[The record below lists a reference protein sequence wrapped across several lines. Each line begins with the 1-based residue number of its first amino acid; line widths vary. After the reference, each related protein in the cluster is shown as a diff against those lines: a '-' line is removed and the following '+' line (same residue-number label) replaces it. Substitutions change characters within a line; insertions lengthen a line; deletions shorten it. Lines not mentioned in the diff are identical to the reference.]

1 MMVGEERFFS
11 IKKEKRR
18 SEVVPRK
25 ARPFVLMQNGRK
37 AFYFNQGAR
46 MDTKMVI
53 QSQYLAALAMLEQA
67 VLKCP
72 QELWTA
78 RDDKNKFW
86 HIAYHSLFYT
96 HLYLQDKESDFRP
109 WENHR
114 DEYQYLG
121 PLPLPPHD
129 LPKIG
134 EAYSKENVLAYL
146 AFVQTQVRERVP
158 ALELDGPSGFDWLP
172 LGKLE
177 LQLYTIRHLQQ
188 HNGELY
194 ERLGRAGIDLPW
206 IDSAE

>member
-1 MMVGEERFFS
+1 
-11 IKKEKRR
+11 
-18 SEVVPRK
+18 
-25 ARPFVLMQNGRK
+25 
-37 AFYFNQGAR
+37 
-46 MDTKMVI
+46 MDTKQVI

-67 VLKCP
+67 VVKCP
-72 QELWTA
+72 QELWA
-78 RDDKNKFW
+78 AQVDKNKFW
-86 HIAYHSLFYT
+86 HVAYHALFYT
-96 HLYLQDKESDFRP
+96 HLYLQDKEDDFRP
-109 WENHR
+109 WEKAR

-134 EAYSKENVLAYL
+134 EAYSKENVLDFL

-158 ALELDGPSGFDWLP
+158 ALELDGPAGFDWLP
-172 LGKLE
+172 FGKLE
-177 LQLYTIRHLQQ
+177 LQIYTIRHLQQ